1 MKIGNFGIMP
11 AVETY
16 PQIQVAAVEVK
27 NDAQFFDFDKQ
38 KCQALTLEQLERT
51 NRENRGDDN
60 TPMHG
65 IYHYALVNQILDMC
79 EKHGYNAEVYDLFA
93 TNNRDKQTPG
103 VSLYPELEA
112 KYGERAVQAHTLRR
126 VYANIRLTNFDNDE
140 LTTCMAVAYTQKGIQ
155 VGFGSTVKVCHNLNM
170 LGRGQFVADY
180 KINNHYAAGEETKTD
195 LNGIFS
201 KIGTWLTDAEHIVIR
216 DRETI
221 ERMKNVTLT
230 AEQIYMIIGMLTS
243 IRIACDT
250 QDKEIR
256 YTGGIY
262 PLNQA
267 QICKF
272 TEGLLL
278 EQKHQGRVTAWAL
291 YNVATNLYKP
301 QSAETN
307 LIMPQNMA
315 MVNFMREQEIF

>member
-1 MKIGNFGIMP
+1 
-11 AVETY
+11 
-16 PQIQVAAVEVK
+16 
-27 NDAQFFDFDKQ
+27 
-38 KCQALTLEQLERT
+38 
-51 NRENRGDDN
+51 
-60 TPMHG
+60 
-65 IYHYALVNQILDMC
+65 
-79 EKHGYNAEVYDLFA
+79 
-93 TNNRDKQTPG
+93 
-103 VSLYPELEA
+103 
-112 KYGERAVQAHTLRR
+112 
-126 VYANIRLTNFDNDE
+126 
-140 LTTCMAVAYTQKGIQ
+140 
-155 VGFGSTVKVCHNLNM
+155 
-170 LGRGQFVADY
+170 
-180 KINNHYAAGEETKTD
+180 
-195 LNGIFS
+195 
-201 KIGTWLTDAEHIVIR
+201 
-216 DRETI
+216 
-221 ERMKNVTLT
+221 
-230 AEQIYMIIGMLTS
+230 MLTS